1 MGLLIQIRFIRS
13 ASLIF
18 WLRGTFLLLIAI
30 ARLVV
35 LSNWE
40 CTKLYSFFKA
50 IAFSA
55 LLCLFS
61 MDSAESFP
69 PMDFDEVAPSNNFQG
84 VTNIE
89 QTARQISVRI
99 FPAGESGS
107 GVIVARRGSVY
118 TVITNAHV
126 VGSDDQYKVMTS
138 DGITHSARRLPS
150 NSFNGLDLALVTF
163 ESPNNYQVAELNLN
177 PVAQGARLYS
187 AGFPSY
193 HYPNDREIQST
204 ENWGIGAFALTAG
217 QAGIYSDKPLLQG
230 YQLGYT
236 NEVREGM
243 SGGAVIDEQGKLVG
257 INGRLSNP
265 VQGRSVFI
273 YTDGTQ
279 VSPQLFQQ
287 IESLSWAIPVTT
299 FQFAINN

>member
-1 MGLLIQIRFIRS
+1 M
-13 ASLIF
+13 
-18 WLRGTFLLLIAI
+18 
-30 ARLVV
+30 
-35 LSNWE
+35 
-40 CTKLYSFFKA
+40 YSFFKA

-55 LLCLFS
+55 LLFLVFS
-61 MDSAESFP
+61 VDSAESFP
-69 PMDFDEVAPSNNFQG
+69 PIDFDEVAPSNSNFQG
-84 VTNIE
+84 VANIE

-107 GVIVARRGSVY
+107 GVIVARRDNVY

-126 VGSDDQYKVMTS
+126 VGSEDQYKVMTS
-138 DGITHSARRLPS
+138 DGTMHSARRLPS
-150 NSFNGLDLALVTF
+150 NSFDGLDLALVTF
-163 ESPNNYQVAELNLN
+163 ESLNNYQIAELNLS

-187 AGFPSY
+187 AGFPGY
-193 HYPNDREIQST
+193 HYPNEQEIQST
-204 ENWGIGAFALTAG
+204 ENWGTGAFALTAG

-257 INGRLSNP
+257 INGRLSYP
-265 VQGRSVFI
+265 IQGREVFV

-287 IESLSWAIPVTT
+287 IESLSWAIPVSS
-299 FQFAINN
+299 FQSAINN